1 MKQLFLIGLLVAT
14 AVTALGT
21 AQTPE
26 QINDNG
32 VDKKLAAYLLELD
45 SATFSM
51 LWERIPDK
59 PVSTDLWRRYIG
71 HWKIRNDSLFLDSVL
86 VMGTDRFEPAIIDDI
101 YSSRLTPSGYFA
113 DWVTDSLRIVSG
125 EIIRYEHM
133 GWASDWENEEYV
145 TVKDGLI
152 KDRTVYK
159 NRVVN
164 PIGVNY
170 DSIKSVIDSLDLG
183 FIPKMIVLRLEYDGF
198 DENGTATGYKAEVIR
213 SCGDTAV
220 DDRVVRAITGSTK
233 IFKMIPIYY
242 IRGQYKAPGLSVK
255 IPASPAPRHSSN

>member
-32 VDKKLAAYLLELD
+32 VDKELAAYLLELD
-45 SATFSM
+45 SATFSR

-101 YSSRLTPSGYFA
+101 YSSRRTPSGYFA
-113 DWVTDSLRIVSG
+113 DWVTDTLRIVSG
-125 EIIRYEHM
+125 DIVRYEHM

-145 TVKDGLI
+145 TVKNGMI

-159 NRVVN
+159 NCVVN

-183 FIPKMIVLRLEYDGF
+183 FIPKMIVLRLAYKGF
-198 DENGTATGYKAEVIR
+198 DENGNPTGYEAEVIR
-213 SCGDTAV
+213 SSGDTV
-220 DDRVVRAITGSTK
+220 IDDKIVRAVSGSQE
-233 IFKMIPIYY
+233 IFRMIPIYY

-255 IPASPAPRHSSN
+255 IPASPA